1 MIPNPFFVAPFVPW
15 RGRLIL
21 QLKAPLAWKFKYFT
35 MGKGTKRPRSGSN
48 RAARDPFAGIGG
60 ASPRIYQSIPPG
72 TVVRAPSGALMVSQ
86 TQGARQYTETKYF
99 SSQHD
104 ANFVTS
110 NDWSDGGCSF
120 NPSTGLSWLTP
131 GSGSGPEGRIGNKIF
146 VKSVRLRGQVG
157 FPKKSNESA
166 IHSADV
172 VRLILFIDQQ
182 TNGAVVGSNTLMH
195 GASAGNRAV
204 HTFQSVNHMGRFR
217 VLWDKTFALNTL
229 AAAVYNPGASSDV
242 EHAGFQKVFKAN
254 IKFAKPIEVMFN
266 GDDATTTVANIVKNG
281 FQMAANASSIGLVPA
296 ATVCMR
302 FAYTDK

>member
-21 QLKAPLAWKFKYFT
+21 LLKPPLAWKFKYFT
-35 MGKGTKRPRSGSN
+35 MGKGTKRPRAGSN
-48 RAARDPFAGIGG
+48 RAARDPFAGIGN
-60 ASPRIYQSIPPG
+60 ASPRIYQSVPPG
-72 TVVRAPSGALMVSQ
+72 TVMRAPSGAVMVSQ
-86 TQGARQYTETKYF
+86 MQGARQYTETKYF

-110 NDWSDGGCSF
+110 NDWSAGGCKF
-120 NPSTGLSWLTP
+120 NPATGLSWLTP

-157 FPKKSNESA
+157 FPRKANESQL
-166 IHSADV
+166 HSADV

-182 TNGAVVGSNTLMH
+182 TNGLEVDSNTLMH

-217 VLWDKTFALNTL
+217 VLWDKTWSLN
-229 AAAVYNPGASSDV
+229 AQAVEVGAGTDR

-266 GDDATTTVANIVKNG
+266 GDDATTTVANIVKNS